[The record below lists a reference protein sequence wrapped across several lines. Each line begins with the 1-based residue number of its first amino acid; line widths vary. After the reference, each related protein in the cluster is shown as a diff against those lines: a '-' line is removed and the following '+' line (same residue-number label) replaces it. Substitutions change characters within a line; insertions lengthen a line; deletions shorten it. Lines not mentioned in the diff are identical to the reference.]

1 MIIDLGGEQM
11 EHKRLCES
19 DFRFMEVIWDS
30 EPLSSSQ
37 LVTLCQQRLGWKKS
51 TTYTMLKKMCQKG
64 LAQNQDSLVTSLVP
78 RQQVQTQE
86 SEKFVEQT
94 FSGSLPSFLVSFLKG
109 KTLSREEAEEL
120 KQLIDQHKEG

>member
-1 MIIDLGGEQM
+1 M

-51 TTYTMLKKMCQKG
+51 TTYTMLRRLCQQG
-64 LAQNQDSLVTSLVP
+64 LFENRDGQVRPLMSREDFLALQSQD
-78 RQQVQTQE
+78 
-86 SEKFVEQT
+86 FVKET
-94 FSGSLPSFLVSFLKG
+94 FGGSLPHFFAAFTSRTK
-109 KTLSREEAEEL
+109 LSSEEIESLE
-120 KQLIDQHKEG
+120 QMIRQWKE

>member
-1 MIIDLGGEQM
+1 M

-51 TTYTMLKKMCQKG
+51 TTYTMLRRLCQQG
-64 LAQNQDSLVTSLVP
+64 LFENRDGQVRPLISREDFLALQSQD
-78 RQQVQTQE
+78 
-86 SEKFVEQT
+86 FVKET
-94 FSGSLPSFLVSFLKG
+94 FGGSLPHFLAAFTSRTK
-109 KTLSREEAEEL
+109 LSSEEIESLE
-120 KQLIDQHKEG
+120 QMIRQWKE

>member
-1 MIIDLGGEQM
+1 M

-19 DFRFMEVIWDS
+19 DFRFMEVIWDRG
-30 EPLSSSQ
+30 PLSSSQ
-37 LVTLCQQRLGWKKS
+37 LVTLCHQRLGWKKS

>member
-1 MIIDLGGEQM
+1 MIIDPGGEQM

>member
-1 MIIDLGGEQM
+1 M

-78 RQQVQTQE
+78 RQQVQPQE

>member
-1 MIIDLGGEQM
+1 M

-120 KQLIDQHKEG
+120 KQLIDQHKSNGIKSRG